1 MFESLT
7 SKLDAVLKKFK
18 GRGILTEK
26 DLDEG
31 LREVRLALL
40 EADVNFRVVKS
51 FIEKVKERAM
61 GREVMESLSP
71 GQQVVKVVYEELC
84 SVMGEKGKGI
94 PLVPNPPT
102 VIMLAGL
109 QGSGKTTTAGKLARM
124 FRQDG
129 RKALLV
135 AADIRR
141 PAAVRQLE
149 VLGEGLKVPVF
160 TPGAGKDAVAVCR
173 EGVEYAQKYGHD
185 VVILDT
191 AGRLH
196 IDDDLMKEL
205 VSIKDKVRPHEILL
219 VVDAMTGQDAVNIA
233 THFNGALDITGV
245 ILTKLDGDARGG
257 AVLSIRQ
264 VTGKPIRLLGMGE
277 KLDQLEP
284 FFPDRMASR
293 ILGMGDV
300 LSLIEKAERTYSL
313 EEVEGLK
320 GNLKGNNFT
329 LEDFRTQLK
338 QMKKLGSLTDLIAM
352 IPGGSRM
359 LQKAGGDIPEDGLK
373 HVEAIINSMTVKER
387 KDHTLIDGS
396 RRKRIARGSG
406 TRVEEVN
413 RLLKQFLQTR
423 KMVKSLAGGKGKFS
437 MMQKARSLFS

>member
-1 MFESLT
+1 M
-7 SKLDAVLKKFK
+7 
-18 GRGILTEK
+18 
-26 DLDEG
+26 
-31 LREVRLALL
+31 
-40 EADVNFRVVKS
+40 
-51 FIEKVKERAM
+51 
-61 GREVMESLSP
+61 P
-71 GQQVVKVVYEELC
+71 WPC
-84 SVMGEKGKGI
+84 
-94 PLVPNPPT
+94 
-102 VIMLAGL
+102 
-109 QGSGKTTTAGKLARM
+109 
-124 FRQDG
+124 
-129 RKALLV
+129 
-135 AADIRR
+135 
-141 PAAVRQLE
+141 AVRASN
-149 VLGEGLKVPVF
+149 
-160 TPGAGKDAVAVCR
+160 TAVCC
-173 EGVEYAQKYGHD
+173 EGVEYGQKYGHD

-196 IDDDLMKEL
+196 IDEDLMKEL
-205 VSIKDKVRPHEILL
+205 VSIKEKVRPHEILL

-387 KDHTLIDGS
+387 KDMKKLGSLTDLIAMIPGGSRMLQKAGGDIPEDGLKHVEAIINSMTVKERKDYTLIDGS

>member
-18 GRGILTEK
+18 GRGLLTEK
-26 DLDEG
+26 DLEEG

-40 EADVNFRVVKS
+40 EADVNFKVVKS

-84 SVMGEKGKGI
+84 SVMGESSKGI
-94 PLVPNPPT
+94 PLSPNGPT
-102 VIMLAGL
+102 VILLAGL

-124 FRQDG
+124 FKEDG
-129 RKALLV
+129 KKALLV

-141 PAAVRQLE
+141 PAAVKQLS
-149 VLGEGLKVPVF
+149 VLGEGLKVPVH
-160 TPGAGKDAVAVCR
+160 TPGVGMDAVAVCS
-173 EGVEYAQKYGHD
+173 EGVEYGKRYGHD
-185 VVILDT
+185 VVIIDT

-196 IDDDLMKEL
+196 IDKEL
-205 VSIKDKVRPHEILL
+205 MEELIQIKDRVKPNEVFL

-233 THFNGALDITGV
+233 THFNESLDITGV

-257 AVLSIRQ
+257 AVLSIRHI
-264 VTGKPIRLLGMGE
+264 TGKPIRLLGMGE

-300 LSLIEKAERTYSL
+300 LSLIEKAERAYSL
-313 EEVEGLK
+313 EDVKNIKDKFK
-320 GNLKGNNFT
+320 GDRFT
-329 LEDFRTQLK
+329 LEDFRSQLK
-338 QMKKLGSLTDLIAM
+338 QLKKLGSLTELVKM
-352 IPGGSRM
+352 IPGGGKI
-359 LQKAGGDIPEDGLK
+359 LQNVGGELPEDGLK
-373 HVEAIINSMTVKER
+373 RVEAIISSMTVKER
-387 KDHTLIDGS
+387 LNHTVIDGS

-406 TRVEEVN
+406 TSVEEVN
-413 RLLKQFLQTR
+413 RLLKQFLQAR
-423 KMVKSLAGGKGKFS
+423 KMMKTLTG
-437 MMQKARSLFS
+437 